1 MVLSQAVNFLEPDGL
16 ELQRSGQRA
25 LQGHLFAFIAE
36 FGACG
41 GAPTG
46 STRGDAAPA
55 AVDLPLHNLLFDGR
69 RLWQAELTAY
79 LQGIG
84 MLCFD

>member
-1 MVLSQAVNFLEPDGL
+1 M
-16 ELQRSGQRA
+16 
-25 LQGHLFAFIAE
+25 QGHLHAFIAE
-36 FGACG
+36 FGACSG
-41 GAPTG
+41 GPA
-46 STRGDAAPA
+46 RAVQGDALPA
-55 AVDLPLHNLLFDGR
+55 AIDLPLHNLLFDGC